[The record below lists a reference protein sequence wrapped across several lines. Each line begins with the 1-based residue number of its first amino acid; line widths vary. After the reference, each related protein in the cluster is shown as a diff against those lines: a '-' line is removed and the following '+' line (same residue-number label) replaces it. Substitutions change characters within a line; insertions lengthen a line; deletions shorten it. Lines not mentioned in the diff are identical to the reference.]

1 MSRNE
6 SDGEF
11 SGRVTEASASEA
23 RKISGYSGEGK
34 GYILRLFLKH
44 KILTGISLFAQPL
57 KMTIATLLT
66 STDAQ
71 RLRRFFGCF
80 SDPRIRKDDRK
91 ATPQNDDFSIFACY
105 NIESIITTKK
115 SSRRGG
121 CGDFPKIESFFY
133 GVSLARVTN
142 KVNPTTPS
150 YSDAPKNGEAK
161 NTAATKTAAEANP
174 A

>member
-91 ATPQNDDFSIFACY
+91 ATPQNDDFFIFAYY

-115 SSRRGG
+115 SLAAWWRRG
-121 CGDFPKIESFFY
+121 I
-133 GVSLARVTN
+133 
-142 KVNPTTPS
+142 
-150 YSDAPKNGEAK
+150 
-161 NTAATKTAAEANP
+161 
-174 A
+174 

>member
-23 RKISGYSGEGK
+23 KKISRYIDEGK
-34 GYILRLFLKH
+34 EYILRLFLKH
-44 KILTGISLFAQPL
+44 KILTGILLFAQPL

-115 SSRRGG
+115 SLAAVRRRG
-121 CGDFPKIESFFY
+121 FSENRIIFY